1 MMSSKVIK
9 LQYAVSEA
17 FNLFL
22 FLIVSLKEV
31 EKQPLRF

>member
-9 LQYAVSEA
+9 LQYAVSEV

-22 FLIVSLKEV
+22 FFIVSLKEG
-31 EKQPLRF
+31 ENQQLRF